1 LATLLDPG
9 RPVFL
14 HAEGAA
20 FACIVREFED
30 RADVIT
36 PYGYGGPVA
45 RDLHT
50 ASGLHAGYETWCAEH
65 GIVSTFVRFHPLYE
79 NHRYSE
85 FHVERLGATIAW
97 RLGDDLFERM
107 HSHHRRVVRK
117 AERAG
122 TEVSV
127 TESPADLHEFVELY
141 ERTMDRRDADVFYRF
156 SREYWD
162 GLRALVVRADARL
175 AGELAASV
183 LCFFSPPWLHYHLGA
198 TSDEGR
204 RVGASN
210 LVLYEAARWGHER
223 GCELFHLG
231 GGVGGAEDSLLEFKR
246 RFDPEGRRE
255 FAVGKA
261 VHDPEAYRALTH
273 QADVSLAGFFPAYR
287 GRR

>member
-1 LATLLDPG
+1 M
-9 RPVFL
+9 
-14 HAEGAA
+14 
-20 FACIVREFED
+20 REFED
-30 RADVIT
+30 RADATT

-45 RDLHT
+45 RDLHAAT
-50 ASGLHAGYETWCAEH
+50 EFHAGYEAWCAEQ

-79 NHRYSE
+79 NHRYSG
-85 FHVERLGATIAW
+85 FHVERLGETIAW

-117 AERAG
+117 AQRAG
-122 TEVSV
+122 VELSV
-127 TESPADLHEFVELY
+127 TESADDLDEFVALY
-141 ERTMDRRDADVFYRF
+141 ERTMDRRGATAFYRF
-156 SREYWD
+156 SSEYWEA
-162 GLRALVVRADARL
+162 LRALVVRVDARL

-183 LCFFSPPWLHYHLGA
+183 LCFSSRPWLHYHLGA
-198 TSDEGR
+198 SSDEGR

-210 LVLYEAARWGHER
+210 LVLYEAARWGRER

-246 RFDPEGRRE
+246 RFDPEGARE

-261 VHDPEAYRALTH
+261 VHDSETYRALTH